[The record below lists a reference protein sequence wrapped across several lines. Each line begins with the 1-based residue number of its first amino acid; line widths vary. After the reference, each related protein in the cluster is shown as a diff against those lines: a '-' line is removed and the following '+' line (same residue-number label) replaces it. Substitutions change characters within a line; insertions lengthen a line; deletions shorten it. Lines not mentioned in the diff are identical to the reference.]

1 MSALPVP
8 GRTLRPVP
16 APVARART
24 VPPGRPAPH
33 VRTAPPA
40 RTVLPPADP
49 LPVSSAA
56 LERLRENLRRV
67 LAGLRWPAHRWQIL
81 AEVEAWGVSGLVREQ
96 LVPLPDGRYPS
107 FEAVVELLTA
117 AAHDRL
123 RPAPVRPAVGA
134 DRLHPLESARESALG
149 SAGVPR
155 HLRRAVGGSAPGTG
169 HRPA

>member
-24 VPPGRPAPH
+24 A
-33 VRTAPPA
+33 
-40 RTVLPPADP
+40 LPPADP
-49 LPVSSAA
+49 RPVSSAD
-56 LERLRENLRRV
+56 LERLHENLRRV

-81 AEVEAWGVSGLVREQ
+81 AEAEAWGVSGLVREQ

-107 FEAVVELLTA
+107 FESVVEVLTA

-134 DRLHPLESARESALG
+134 DRLHPLESARESVRRSALESAMG

-155 HLRRAVGGSAPGTG
+155 HLPRAVGGPAPGAG

>member
-24 VPPGRPAPH
+24 A
-33 VRTAPPA
+33 
-40 RTVLPPADP
+40 LPPAD
-49 LPVSSAA
+49 
-56 LERLRENLRRV
+56 LERLHENLRRV

-81 AEVEAWGVSGLVREQ
+81 AEAEAWGVSGLVREQ

-107 FEAVVELLTA
+107 FESVVEVLTA

-134 DRLHPLESARESALG
+134 DRLHPLESARESVRESVRRSALESAMG

-155 HLRRAVGGSAPGTG
+155 HLPRAVGGPAPGAG

>member
-16 APVARART
+16 APVARAR
-24 VPPGRPAPH
+24 A
-33 VRTAPPA
+33 A
-40 RTVLPPADP
+40 LPPPDP
-49 LPVSSAA
+49 RPVSSAD
-56 LERLRENLRRV
+56 LERLHENLRRV

-81 AEVEAWGVSGLVREQ
+81 AEAEAEAWGVSGLVREQ

-107 FEAVVELLTA
+107 FESVVEVLTA

-134 DRLHPLESARESALG
+134 DRLHPLESARESVRESARRSALESAMG

-155 HLRRAVGGSAPGTG
+155 HLPRAVGGPAPGAG